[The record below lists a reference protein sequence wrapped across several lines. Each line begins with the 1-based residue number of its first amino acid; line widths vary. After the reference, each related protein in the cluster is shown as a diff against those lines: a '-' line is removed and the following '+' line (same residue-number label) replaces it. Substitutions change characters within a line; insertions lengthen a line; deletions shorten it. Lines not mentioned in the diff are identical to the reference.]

1 MPCRVCIKSHTC
13 AFAASLVNGHVPV
26 ETKAAASEEEEE
38 EEDPGV
44 EDLFRRAT
52 FLFRAPVSNPRGCRH
67 LMHAVPEFKKRNILK
82 HVFLKI
88 STLHAEGH
96 GWPVRHVPF
105 QKCSIFLQP
114 DAGLSPAANM
124 QTQPRPGTGKCILFF
139 CAPIKRGESG
149 GPCLL

>member
-1 MPCRVCIKSHTC
+1 MLEFAHNRYGRVKENTLFLKIFSTH
-13 AFAASLVNGHVPV
+13 SVNLN
-26 ETKAAASEEEEE
+26 
-38 EEDPGV
+38 EEDPERPRYPGV

-52 FLFRAPVSNPRGCRH
+52 FLFRAPVSNPRGCRR